1 MPPAVGRVALGWAAF
16 LVVASGIL
24 LLTLTPG
31 TPEFVITLFTL
42 CIGLF
47 LGLVVV
53 AAALLIRRGTK
64 RADDPD

>member
-1 MPPAVGRVALGWAAF
+1 MPPAVGRLALGWAAF

-24 LLTLTPG
+24 LLTLAPG

-47 LGLVVV
+47 LGLIVV
-53 AAALLIRRGTK
+53 AAGLLMRRGTK
-64 RADDPD
+64 REDDVH